1 MKTFKTYFT
10 EKDTLLESVELRF
23 KLGSGDGRNVGYIAF
38 SNKNIADRSVYMP
51 DNNDKSVWST
61 SDLKKIFRWYG
72 NDDLNSKKTG
82 LVKVDIDKG
91 TARFLDDKKFVKNNQ
106 DLSKDVW
113 DREYKLKFINVF
125 SRDLLKNQ

>member
-10 EKDTLLESVELRF
+10 EKDTLLESVDLRF
-23 KLGSGDGRNVGYIAF
+23 NLGRGDGRNVGYIAF
-38 SNKNIADRSVYMP
+38 SNKNIADRSIYMP

-91 TARFLDDKKFVKNNQ
+91 TARFLDDKKFVRNNQ

>member
-1 MKTFKTYFT
+1 MKTFKTYFI
-10 EKDTLLESVELRF
+10 EKDTLLESVDLRF
-23 KLGSGDGRNVGYIAF
+23 NLGRGDGRNVGYIAF

-91 TARFLDDKKFVKNNQ
+91 TARFLDDKKFVRNNQ

>member
-10 EKDTLLESVELRF
+10 EKDTLLESVDLRF
-23 KLGSGDGRNVGYIAF
+23 NLGRGDGRNVGYIAF
-38 SNKNIADRSVYMP
+38 SNKNIVDRSIYMP

-91 TARFLDDKKFVKNNQ
+91 TARFLDDKKFVRNNQ

-113 DREYKLKFINVF
+113 DREYKLKYINVF

>member
-1 MKTFKTYFT
+1 MKTFKTYFI
-10 EKDTLLESVELRF
+10 EKDTLLESVDLRF
-23 KLGSGDGRNVGYIAF
+23 NLGRGDGRNVGYIAF

-91 TARFLDDKKFVKNNQ
+91 TARFLDQKKFVRNNQ